1 MPVSQI
7 DVVIHRESV
16 IHSLIEYVDHSVIAQ
31 LGVPDMRIP
40 IQYAITWPERYP
52 SPVKRLSLADY
63 GTLTFA
69 QPDEE
74 TFRCLAACKEAGRRG
89 GLAPAAANGA
99 NEAAVDLFL
108 KEKISFL
115 EIGELVWAAM
125 DRQPDVETITSVD
138 DILTADRAAREF
150 VYSAAGKMR

>member
-1 MPVSQI
+1 M
-7 DVVIHRESV
+7 
-16 IHSLIEYVDHSVIAQ
+16 
-31 LGVPDMRIP
+31 
-40 IQYAITWPERYP
+40 
-52 SPVKRLSLADY
+52 
-63 GTLTFA
+63 
-69 QPDEE
+69 
-74 TFRCLAACKEAGRRG
+74 
-89 GLAPAAANGA
+89 
-99 NEAAVDLFL
+99 DLFL